1 MGFRTGQIPGSG
13 NCSEFFKLKDF
24 LCVKMMVVMPP
35 YQDVWGPTEKMDVC
49 QFLVAS
55 NRN

>member
-1 MGFRTGQIPGSG
+1 
-13 NCSEFFKLKDF
+13 
-24 LCVKMMVVMPP
+24 MMVVMPP

-55 NRN
+55 NRNWVADQA